1 MTGQASPLQHSFR
14 ALRHR
19 NFRLFV
25 AGQFISLI
33 GTWMQSVALGWLV
46 YRLTRSP
53 FLLGLSGFLAQ
64 IPSLVIAPLAGVWA
78 DRWNRHWMVIGTQAA
93 SMIQALT
100 LAALV
105 LTHRATIVEILALS
119 LVIGVVNAIDV
130 PARQSFVIELV
141 AGSADLPNAIA
152 LNSSVFNVARLVG
165 PSIAGVLIG
174 AVGEGMVFLLN
185 GLSYVAVIGALLAIR
200 IEPSGRRPPPA
211 AHVWTHLT
219 EGVRYVGGFAPLRAV
234 LLLLAL
240 VSLVGV
246 PYTVLMPIFATEIL
260 HGGAHTLGFLVSAV
274 GVGALCGALFL
285 ASRRTVVG
293 LGRVIVGAVLAF
305 GLGLVTFASVRSQA
319 LAVAVLAVT
328 GFGMMVH
335 MASTNTILQTIVE
348 DDKRGRVMSLFAV
361 SFMGT
366 TPIGNLVAG
375 ALAGR
380 IGATWTVALGGLG
393 CLAGVAVFARA
404 LPALR
409 AQVHPIYARLGVIPE
424 VAKPLQAGAEPATAA
439 RETERP
445 R

>member
-1 MTGQASPLQHSFR
+1 MAEQASPLQHSFR

-19 NFRLFV
+19 NFRLFL
-25 AGQFISLI
+25 AGQFISLV

-53 FLLGLSGFLAQ
+53 FLLGLSGFLSQ
-64 IPSLVIAPLAGVWA
+64 IPSLIIAPVAGVWA

-105 LTHRATIVEILALS
+105 LTHRVTIPEILALS
-119 LVIGVVNAIDV
+119 LMMGVVNAIDV

-174 AVGEGMVFLLN
+174 AVGEGMVFLVN
-185 GLSYVAVIGALLAIR
+185 GLSYVAVIGALLALR
-200 IEPSGRRPPPA
+200 VPPAPQRAPPA
-211 AHVWTHLT
+211 AHVWAHLT
-219 EGVRYVGGFAPLRAV
+219 EGVRYVTGFAPIRAG

-240 VSLVGV
+240 VSLLGV
-246 PYTVLMPIFATEIL
+246 PYTVLMPIFATEVL
-260 HGGAHTLGFLVSAV
+260 HGDAHTLGFLVSAV
-274 GVGALCGALFL
+274 GVGALGGALFL

-293 LGRVIVGAVLAF
+293 LGRVIVFAVTAF
-305 GLGLVTFASVRSQA
+305 GLGLVGFAAVRAQA
-319 LAVAVLAVT
+319 LAMLVLAVT

-335 MASTNTILQTIVE
+335 MASTNTILQTLVD

-361 SFMGT
+361 AFMGT
-366 TPIGNLVAG
+366 TPIGNLFAG

-380 IGATWTVALGGLG
+380 IGAPWTVFLGGVA
-393 CLAGVAVFARA
+393 CLAGAALFARA

-409 AQVHPIYARLGVIPE
+409 AQVHPIYARMGVIPE
-424 VAKPLQAGAEPATAA
+424 VAAGLHAGAKPASAM
-439 RETERP
+439 TEKPADR
-445 R
+445 